1 MPQKEFIQPTGLS
14 TPGGY
19 THVVTARGGKMVF
32 IAGQVALDAN
42 AKLVGEGDLRAQT
55 QQVFEN
61 LKIALA
67 AAGATFEDVVKVT
80 IFVVNYKPADRAVI
94 VEARDRFVSKEH
106 PPASTL
112 VGVQSLA
119 RPEFMIEI
127 EAIAIVE

>member
-1 MPQKEFIQPTGLS
+1 MPHKEFIQPPGLS

-19 THVVTARGGKMVF
+19 THVVTAHGGKMVF
-32 IAGQVALDAN
+32 IAGQVALDAS
-42 AKLVGEGDLRAQT
+42 ARLVGEGDLRAQA

-61 LKIALA
+61 LKTALA
-67 AAGATFEDVVKVT
+67 AAGASFEDVVKIT

-94 VEARDRFVSKEH
+94 VEVRDRFVSKEH

>member
-1 MPQKEFIQPTGLS
+1 MPHTEFIQPAGLS

-19 THVVTARGGKMVF
+19 THVVTSQGGKMVF
-32 IAGQVALDAN
+32 VAGQVALDAN

-55 QQVFEN
+55 GQVFEN

-67 AAGATFEDVVKVT
+67 AAGAGFEDVVKVT
-80 IFVVNYKPADRAVI
+80 IFVVNYKSADRAVI
-94 VEARDRFVSKEH
+94 VEVRDRFVSKQH

-127 EAIAIVE
+127 EALAVVE